1 MTPRYVQDV
10 PRYRRRCVARDG
22 ETSLL
27 CILSSTTQSVVVDV
41 HGQLIGAWHSP
52 ACVIAIWRSTHDP
65 FSSTTTT
72 STSSLRAD
80 SHPPTRQGRSSAR
93 REDRAA
99 PRDFPRSIVPSY
111 RVRVP
116 PWSSSAQLQAYCLEL
131 QVLSAHMVFR
141 RVDRGDFELD
151 TSTSRPIRC
160 VTISIS
166 PLVVTHRAVSFPFVC
181 IIEYSHAIS
190 SCYHNEHKETAL
202 VHTTASRQSK

>member
-1 MTPRYVQDV
+1 MVSLSALGTVQ
-10 PRYRRRCVARDG
+10 
-22 ETSLL
+22 L
-27 CILSSTTQSVVVDV
+27 
-41 HGQLIGAWHSP
+41 
-52 ACVIAIWRSTHDP
+52 VIAIWRSTHDP

-131 QVLSAHMVFR
+131 QVLSAHMVFQ
-141 RVDRGDFELD
+141 RVDRGGFELSTA
-151 TSTSRPIRC
+151 TSWSIRC
-160 VTISIS
+160 ANNIDRFSRRYSSRRIPS
-166 PLVVTHRAVSFPFVC
+166 VC
-181 IIEYSHAIS
+181 LYR
-190 SCYHNEHKETAL
+190 YHSLHGLPCTRNGRRQNKHKEYTL
-202 VHTTASRQSK
+202 TCTTTNRHAE